1 MNPRRESQVAA
12 GCAAGA
18 AGCAADAQTRP
29 ARLGAH
35 GRALRGQ
42 SGQILPLV
50 VVVMLAILATGMIV
64 FWLGYSSSLSANAQ
78 TAADA
83 AALAGENEVAA
94 ELRALQPVNQAEVCA
109 KADGYAGRNQGH
121 DASCELIPNSSS
133 SLGYDV
139 QVVAQTNGSLPN
151 GSPDA
156 GKAANGSAR
165 ASADP
170 FAQASPAVRTT
181 TATTPCAA
189 SLLSGPTFVPHG
201 GQDGFS
207 PDPGTNYSY
216 GCESK
221 LAGALDQLAVT
232 LHLHLTGTSGYVS
245 SSPPTT
251 TDPAAPAHA
260 CGAAS
265 TTQGLSLPG
274 STSPLPD
281 STLSQ
286 YGLTRPFP
294 GKPDELEL
302 SGTGCGERSTSVDAS
317 ASPPVGLGNLNIHL
331 VALGGGPAG
340 SLLSLVGGGSSSIG
354 ESALQVGCQIYK
366 VWQATNTPQELLL
379 ISLMVASA
387 ESAFGQNTGGNQTDP
402 NQSVGVFQQISADGW
417 GTIPE
422 ELNVVTSAEMFF
434 FGGHENGQATTE
446 GLLYHYGQNPGLPAY
461 ELAQLTQGS
470 GAGASSN
477 GLANYGAPGNVAA
490 AQAMLSQVTSG
501 ACKNV
506 AS

>member
-1 MNPRRESQVAA
+1 
-12 GCAAGA
+12 
-18 AGCAADAQTRP
+18 
-29 ARLGAH
+29 
-35 GRALRGQ
+35 
-42 SGQILPLV
+42 
-50 VVVMLAILATGMIV
+50 MLV
-64 FWLGYSSSLSANAQ
+64 FWLGFSTSLSANAQ

-94 ELRALQPVNQAEVCA
+94 ELRALQPVNQAQVCA
-109 KADGYAGRNQGH
+109 RAEGYASDPANQGH
-121 DASCELIPNSSS
+121 DVSCELIPSSNS

-139 QVVAQTNGSLPN
+139 RVQAQTNASLPQ

-156 GKAANGSAR
+156 GQAASGFAR

-170 FAQASPAVRTT
+170 LAQGSPDITTT
-181 TATTPCAA
+181 TATGPCQPT
-189 SLLSGPTFVPHG
+189 LLSGPTFVAHG
-201 GQDGFS
+201 GQYGFFPS
-207 PDPGTNYSY
+207 PGANYSF
-216 GCESK
+216 GCEAR
-221 LAGALDQLAVT
+221 LGGALDRLGIA
-232 LHLHLTGTSGYVS
+232 LHLHLTGASGYVS
-245 SSPPTT
+245 TSSPNPS
-251 TDPAAPAHA
+251 DPAAPAHA

-265 TTQGLSLPG
+265 LTQGLSLPG

-281 STLSQ
+281 STLSN

-302 SGTGCGERSTSVDAS
+302 FNTGCGAQSKSVDAS
-317 ASPPVGLGNLNIHL
+317 ASPPVGLGNINIHL

-366 VWQATNTPQELLL
+366 VWQATNTPQETLL
-379 ISLMVASA
+379 IALMVASA

-434 FGGHENGQATTE
+434 FGGHVNGQATTE
-446 GLLYHYGQNPGLPAY
+446 GLLYHYGQSPGLPPY

-477 GLANYGAPGNVAA
+477 GLANYGASANVAA
-490 AQAMLSQVTSG
+490 AQAMLSQVTGG
-501 ACKNV
+501 ACKN
-506 AS
+506 A